1 MAKVAIFIIFTKQTM
16 FLFNKKSVPVII
28 TDTQNILYLKNSINN
43 RDYLLSPRL
52 LRVTLRSIT
61 YLRY

>member
-28 TDTQNILYLKNSINN
+28 TDTQNILYLKKF
-43 RDYLLSPRL
+43 YK
-52 LRVTLRSIT
+52 
-61 YLRY
+61 